1 MRYSVLNFSTKA
13 VERAANWVRNDMM
26 PANAVGGEEG
36 DEEKKSTSGIV
47 LAAAAVT
54 KRGAAS
60 IVLVVSM
67 LAWTAETTLDVSA
80 VSSEGVR
87 WDPNWVVSS
96 SRTMVSRPFASSAC
110 IARRSRA
117 KECDI
122 LVKVG
127 VGHY

>member
-1 MRYSVLNFSTKA
+1 MRYSVLNFSTSA
-13 VERAANWVRNDMM
+13 VDRTANWVRKDVML
-26 PANAVGGEEG
+26 ANAVGGEEG
-36 DEEKKSTSGIV
+36 EEEKKSTSGVV

-54 KRGAAS
+54 KRGVAS

-67 LAWTAETTLDVSA
+67 LAWTAERTFEVNL

-87 WDPNWVVSS
+87 WDPKWEVSS
-96 SRTMVSRPFASSAC
+96 SRAMVSRPFASSAC

-117 KECDI
+117 DV

-127 VGHY
+127 IRQGQG